1 MINKCS
7 ITISASL
14 TPMQRI
20 ANEKLLKK
28 FLTISQE
35 EKDRHALFEFA
46 APRRGE
52 FIREAI
58 EEAEA
63 LRTDR

>member
-1 MINKCS
+1 
-7 ITISASL
+7 
-14 TPMQRI
+14 MQRI
-20 ANEKLLKK
+20 ANEKILKK
-28 FLTISQE
+28 FLTTSEE
-35 EKDRHALFEFA
+35 EKDRHALFDFA

-58 EEAEA
+58 EQAES